1 MTIHVWDTN
10 QETWNGSGMLLS
22 LMGELTQFPI
32 STICF
37 SLLKLNINFVKIG
50 KFLLMEVNLVLL
62 LNLYL
67 VDHMQPGNIV
77 FSYKTS
83 W

>member
-1 MTIHVWDTN
+1 MTMNVWDTN
-10 QETWNGSGMLLS
+10 QETWNGSGILLS

-37 SLLKLNINFVKIG
+37 SLEYKLCKIG
-50 KFLLMEVNLVLL
+50 KFLLMEVNLVSL